1 MSMLP
6 GRRLRDLPRRQ
17 VPERVLDELKAIVE
31 AVHARGFVVGDIH
44 RNNMLV
50 ADDGTVGLIDFE
62 NALDVRT
69 GWPRLLRRQLLGL
82 DRCCLAKIRR
92 QLGLPLDEGHRRVLS
107 GPIGFLSRGGRAWRS
122 WVHDRRRTREG
133 RQRAR

>member
-50 ADDGTVGLIDFE
+50 ADDGTV
-62 NALDVRT
+62 A
-69 GWPRLLRRQLLGL
+69 
-82 DRCCLAKIRR
+82 
-92 QLGLPLDEGHRRVLS
+92 
-107 GPIGFLSRGGRAWRS
+107 
-122 WVHDRRRTREG
+122 
-133 RQRAR
+133 